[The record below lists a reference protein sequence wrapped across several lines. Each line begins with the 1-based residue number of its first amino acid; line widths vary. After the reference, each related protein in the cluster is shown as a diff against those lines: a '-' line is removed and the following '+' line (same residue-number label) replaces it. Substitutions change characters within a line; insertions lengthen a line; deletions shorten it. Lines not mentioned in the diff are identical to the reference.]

1 METSRINIDFK
12 QMENAYRAHVR
23 KKAILADSTIV
34 YAKNG
39 QLIEEDPKTL
49 KITILNK
56 DLSSV
61 K

>member
-1 METSRINIDFK
+1 
-12 QMENAYRAHVR
+12 MENAYRTYVR
-23 KKAILADSTIV
+23 KKAILAGSTIV

-56 DLSSV
+56 DLSAA